1 MQINIQSLQFKATEP
16 LETYVRQKVEK
27 LAHINAQI
35 ISGDVILK
43 LDNSDVN
50 ENKVCEI
57 QVHIPGN
64 NLFAK
69 RQCRSFEEAT
79 NEAVDALQEQL
90 LKRKKD

>member
-1 MQINIQSLQFKATEP
+1 MQINIQSLHFKASDP
-16 LETYVRQKVEK
+16 LQTFVRHKVEK
-27 LAHINAQI
+27 LAHIHDQI

-57 QVHIPGN
+57 QIHIPGN

-69 RQCRSFEEAT
+69 RQCKSFEEAT
-79 NEAVDALQEQL
+79 NEAVSALHEQL
-90 LKRKKD
+90 LKRKN

>member
-1 MQINIQSLQFKATEP
+1 MQINIQSLHFRATEP
-16 LETYVRQKVEK
+16 LETFVRTKVEK
-27 LAHINAQI
+27 LPHINHQI

-43 LDNSDVN
+43 LDNSDIN

-69 RQCRSFEEAT
+69 RQNKSFEEAT
-79 NEAVDALQEQL
+79 NEAVAALQEQL
-90 LKRKKD
+90 LKRKK